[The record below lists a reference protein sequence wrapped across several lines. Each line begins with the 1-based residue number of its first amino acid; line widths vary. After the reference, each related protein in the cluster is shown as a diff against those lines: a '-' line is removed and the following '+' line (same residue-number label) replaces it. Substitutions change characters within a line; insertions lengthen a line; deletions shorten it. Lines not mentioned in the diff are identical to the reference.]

1 MATHTSILAWKIP
14 WTEDPGGLQSMRS
27 QRVGLDWVTN
37 TALCLWA
44 SLPASVFPQ
53 ISVWLSPHQILALAQ
68 MLLLT
73 KAVVAQ
79 LVKNHLQCR
88 RREFDPWVRKI
99 PWRRKWQSTP
109 VFLPGKSMDRGAW
122 WVPVH
127 GVIKI
132 QTWLSMWHTQM
143 HIDTQTHTH
152 THTGTYTVLEQFRNA
167 VPSYGIIQT
176 WSLLMAVCL

>member
-1 MATHTSILAWKIP
+1 M
-14 WTEDPGGLQSMRS
+14 
-27 QRVGLDWVTN
+27 TN

-122 WVPVH
+122 RATVH
-127 GVIKI
+127 GVARVRHDLATKPPPPRSTLTTSI
-132 QTWLSMWHTQM
+132 QIT
-143 HIDTQTHTH
+143 
-152 THTGTYTVLEQFRNA
+152 
-167 VPSYGIIQT
+167 PSSPQALWIPKRK
-176 WSLLMAVCL
+176 SRVCHLRHHLLRHRITDWFVCFFVYDLPPPIFQNVGNHKGKSFSSNP